1 MSGSS
6 PGGGGG
12 GGGTG
17 AQYEHEDDEDEDDDD
32 DDDDDA
38 DGYDKYDGGVKLA
51 RSNTVN
57 DIDNENTAMEKEADA
72 KNTILLRGMS
82 YYKPFF
88 PLFSLLFCLSLS
100 LFRACVICF
109 NKKISLGSSKPL
121 ACCVM

>member
-6 PGGGGG
+6 PAGG
-12 GGGTG
+12 G
-17 AQYEHEDDEDEDDDD
+17 AQYEHEDDEDE
-32 DDDDDA
+32 DDA

-57 DIDNENTAMEKEADA
+57 DNDNENTAMEKEADA

-82 YYKPFF
+82 YYKTFF

-100 LFRACVICF
+100 LSLYMCVCVLCF

>member
-12 GGGTG
+12 G

-32 DDDDDA
+32 DDNA

-88 PLFSLLFCLSLS
+88 PLFSLLFSLSLS
-100 LFRACVICF
+100 LSHSFVRVYMF
-109 NKKISLGSSKPL
+109 
-121 ACCVM
+121 